1 MYSSVNLRAQARYWS
16 EQAMTPPLRLSRLPT
31 IEAN

>member
-1 MYSSVNLRAQARYWS
+1 MYSSVNLRAQARLWS
-16 EQAMTPPLRLSRLPT
+16 EQAGSPPSRLSHLPT